1 MKNNEKI
8 ETILVCIPLV
18 FGAVSIILHGIYI
31 WDAYHLRSITGVFCI
46 TPIISIAGLLFSWAT
61 GKLRND
67 HKAIWI
73 AGLLTSIIGFLG
85 FLVIEFLTW
94 FYLGLAL
101 G

>member
-1 MKNNEKI
+1 MNNKERI
-8 ETILVCIPLV
+8 IVCIPLV
-18 FGAVSIILHGIYI
+18 CGVVSIILHGIYFL
-31 WDAYHLRSITGVFCI
+31 DEYLFRSSLMGVFCV
-46 TPIISIAGLLFSWAT
+46 TPIISFAGLLFSWAT

-73 AGLLTSIIGFLG
+73 AGLLTSLIGFLG